1 MPAAFMVLHAAAIC
15 GVHLAAAAAVQV
27 DDLDEAAAAEALS
40 SHANVSEAHV
50 PRARTADAAKTSR
63 ECFITHLQGWER
75 DPGRAPQE
83 KHRPSP
89 PRACHRLARGVLLKC
104 KERARARPGGP
115 AERPGRTRMPPCRGR
130 SGPSGCRGAVGPVRG
145 AGRRPSGCSIARA
158 AAPYGPSGAPTVDS
172 TPRAP

>member
-40 SHANVSEAHV
+40 SHANVSEAHI

-75 DPGRAPQE
+75 DPGQAPQE
-83 KHRPSP
+83 KHRPAP
-89 PRACHRLARGVLLKC
+89 ARACHRLARGVLLKC
-104 KERARARPGGP
+104 KERGPHGREGRRNAPAGRGCLRA
-115 AERPGRTRMPPCRGR
+115 
-130 SGPSGCRGAVGPVRG
+130 G
-145 AGRRPSGCSIARA
+145 AGADLPVVAARSVRSEARA
-158 AAPYGPSGAPTVDS
+158 ARS
-172 TPRAP
+172 

>member
-104 KERARARPGGP
+104 KERGPRTAWRASGTPRQYEDASVPGP
-115 AERPGRTRMPPCRGR
+115 ERTFRLSRRGR
-130 SGPSGCRGAVGPVRG
+130 SGQRRGPPTERLLHRPSCRSIRAVGRSD
-145 AGRRPSGCSIARA
+145 R
-158 AAPYGPSGAPTVDS
+158 
-172 TPRAP
+172 